1 MIRPTA
7 AFCIA
12 VFAAVALAL
21 GTGYKLYPAQGD
33 AAKLSVVEQPRTE
46 SVDSAASEKTD
57 KNLHVVR
64 EHPMR
69 EGKLVSPFLPE
80 HPTRE
85 QARAAKAAPVQKPG
99 PKETRQAASPARET
113 EIRLVGV
120 VSSEAGQR
128 AILSV
133 GKRQVSLAPGEE
145 KDGVTLVSLTE
156 KTATVLTPTGERE
169 LSLSAGN
176 IK

>member
-12 VFAAVALAL
+12 VFAAVGLAL

-33 AAKLSVVEQPRTE
+33 AAKLSVVEQPHTE
-46 SVDSAASEKTD
+46 VTDSAASEKTD

-69 EGKLVSPFLPE
+69 EGRLVSPFLPE

-85 QARAAKAAPVQKPG
+85 QARAAKTAPAQKPE
-99 PKETRQAASPARET
+99 PKETRRASPARET

-120 VSSEAGQR
+120 VSSEAGGR